1 MTPLRKWDAR
11 RRAVAAV
18 VDRGLAAIVGLRK
31 GALTRRPRSAT
42 AATGGGAAILT
53 ALALAGCN
61 PPPPK
66 VAPIRPVLSMLASQ
80 TSVDPLSLAGVVAA
94 RKETPFSFRVLGRLT
109 ARPVHVGDRI
119 EKGATLAAIDPTAL
133 ELAVRSAQADRAS
146 AEAQVANA
154 TGVDERQNQLL
165 KSNVTTQAQVEA
177 ADQARASAV
186 ANQSRTLAALTKARE
201 QLGYA
206 VVLADFAG
214 VVTQT
219 GAEVGQIV
227 APGQMV
233 VEVADPSQRDAVV
246 DAPDSAA
253 ATLAVGSPFE
263 VAAELDP
270 TLRVTGKIREI
281 APQADAATRTRR
293 IKIALDNPPSAFRL
307 GSTIKAWPT
316 EGARLEVRLPAS
328 ALLDKDG
335 KTFVWI
341 VDPATAKVATRAVTV
356 ADPRGDPVVVT
367 AGLDPA
373 MRVVT
378 AGAHSLT
385 EGQSV
390 RLEPQATP

>member
-1 MTPLRKWDAR
+1 ML
-11 RRAVAAV
+11 V
-18 VDRGLAAIVGLRK
+18 V
-31 GALTRRPRSAT
+31 
-42 AATGGGAAILT
+42 
-53 ALALAGCN
+53 LALSACN
-61 PPPPK
+61 TPPPK
-66 VAPIRPVLSMLASQ
+66 VAPIRPVLSMLVSQ
-80 TSVDPLSLAGVVAA
+80 TSVDPLSLAGTVAA

-109 ARPVHVGDRI
+109 ARPVHVGDLI

-133 ELAVRSAQADRAS
+133 ELAVRAAEADRAS
-146 AEAQVANA
+146 AEAQVVNA

-165 KSNVTTQAQVEA
+165 KTNVTTQAQVEA

-186 ANQSRTLAALTKARE
+186 ANQSRTLAALAKARE
-201 QLGYA
+201 QLGFA
-206 VVLADFAG
+206 VLVADFAG

-233 VEVADPSQRDAVV
+233 VQVADPAQRDAVV

-253 ATLAVGSPFE
+253 ATLDLGSAFE

-270 TLRVTGKIREI
+270 SLRVTGKVREI

-293 IKIALDNPPSAFRL
+293 IKIALDNPPAAFRL

-316 EGARLEVRLPAS
+316 EGARVEVRLPAS
-328 ALLDKDG
+328 AILDRDG
-335 KTFVWI
+335 KSFVWV
-341 VDPATAKVATRAVTV
+341 VDRATAKVASRAVTI
-356 ADPRGDPVVVT
+356 ASPRGDPVVVSE
-367 AGLDPA
+367 GLDPA

-390 RLEPQATP
+390 RLEPRDAP